1 MQPRS
6 QILRMVSRMA
16 PSGGAW
22 CVSNTVT
29 MPVASPEQDLRGDA
43 MQSLTPVFRISRKAG
58 LLGVGPSHDPEI
70 AFHARLSDR
79 ARDLSWD
86 RARVTE
92 AGAAAAGRT
101 ARGGNPASASMW
113 NWSPASTKIAI
124 DLGG

>member
-29 MPVASPEQDLRGDA
+29 MPVASPEPDLRGDA
-43 MQSLTPVFRISRKAG
+43 TQSLTPVFRISRKAG
-58 LLGVGPSHDPEI
+58 QLGAGPSRNPEI
-70 AFHARLSDR
+70 AFQARLSDR
-79 ARDLSWD
+79 ARDLSWG

-92 AGAAAAGRT
+92 PGVAAGRT
-101 ARGGNPASASMW
+101 A
-113 NWSPASTKIAI
+113 
-124 DLGG
+124 